1 MPRRVGRWRSVEHGA
16 ARYRPPVAGT
26 VEQVTAALAQTPF
39 GTAQGLD
46 RDGVAVFK
54 GIPYATARRFQHP
67 TVVRSWD
74 GTLDAGTYRP
84 QCPQIPSTLDRLLG
98 GSRLPFDEACLHLN
112 VFTPA
117 CDGARRP
124 VLVWIHGGAFV
135 TGGGAMP
142 WYDGSSL
149 ARRGDVVVVTL
160 NYRLGALG
168 FAGDLNTGL
177 ADQIAALTW
186 VAEAISAFGG
196 DPDNVTVFGESAG
209 GASVVSLLAVP
220 AATTLFQRAWAMS
233 PSIPQLR
240 DPLRARRAM
249 DELLDAA
256 GVSTLDELAA
266 APLEQVLDAQR
277 RLLADPAGALTAFAP
292 TPDGSFV
299 PGDIVTAAAADP
311 RPLVVG
317 TTRDEMHLFT
327 AFDPRRAQLDG
338 EGLRRAFA
346 RCFDGRAEHAI
357 AGYREYRPDHAP
369 GQLVSAMQTDETFR
383 VPARRLADD
392 RVRRGL
398 PTWTYW
404 FTFPTPAFGGVLGAC
419 HGLDIPYAFH
429 NLHRPGVE
437 TFTGDAAEREHVAD
451 AFAGALLRFASTGDP
466 GWPAFDAIRR
476 PTRRLD
482 LDGDVLDDPEA
493 ELLALWGVPA

>member
-1 MPRRVGRWRSVEHGA
+1 MPMSQAHA
-16 ARYRPPVAGT
+16 S
-26 VEQVTAALAQTPF
+26 TPF
-39 GTAQGLD
+39 GPVHGLD
-46 RDGVAVFK
+46 RDGIKVFK
-54 GIPYATARRFQHP
+54 GIPYAVAERFAHP
-67 TVVRSWD
+67 TPVRSWD
-74 GTLDAGTYRP
+74 GTLDATTYRA
-84 QCPQIPSTLDRLLG
+84 QCPQIASALERLLG
-98 GSRLPFDEACLHLN
+98 SSKLPVDEDCLHLN
-112 VFTPA
+112 VFTPG
-117 CDGARRP
+117 CDDARRP
-124 VLVWIHGGAFV
+124 VLVWVHGGAFV

-168 FAGDLNTGL
+168 FTGATNAGL
-177 ADQIAALTW
+177 ADQVTALAWVQSAIA
-186 VAEAISAFGG
+186 AFGG

-220 AATTLFQRAWAMS
+220 AAAGLFHRAWAMS

-240 DPLRARRAM
+240 DRARA
-249 DELLDAA
+249 DAAQAELLARA
-256 GVSTLDELAA
+256 GASTLDDLAA
-266 APLEQVLDAQR
+266 APLDVVLEAQR
-277 RLLADPAGALTAFAP
+277 GLLRDPDGAFTAFAP

-299 PGDIVTAAAADP
+299 RGDILAAAAADS
-311 RPLVVG
+311 RPVVIG

-327 AFDPRRAQLDG
+327 AFDPRRSGMD
-338 EGLRRAFA
+338 ERGLHAAFA
-346 RCFDGRAEHAI
+346 RCFDGHAAGAI
-357 AGYREYRPDHAP
+357 ARYRTFRPDHAP

-383 VPARRLADD
+383 VPARRLADE
-392 RVRRGL
+392 RVRHGR

-437 TFTGDAAEREHVAD
+437 LFTGDGPGREAVAD
-451 AFAGALLRFASTGDP
+451 AFAGALLRFAAGRDP
-466 GWPAFDAIRR
+466 DWAPFDDDRR

-482 LDGDVLDDPEA
+482 VDADVLHDPEA

>member
-1 MPRRVGRWRSVEHGA
+1 
-16 ARYRPPVAGT
+16 
-26 VEQVTAALAQTPF
+26 VTTPLAQTPF
-39 GTAQGLD
+39 GTAHGLD

-54 GIPYATARRFQHP
+54 GIPYALATRFGP
-67 TVVRSWD
+67 PMLVRSWD
-74 GTLDAGTYRP
+74 GALDATTYRS
-84 QCPQIPSTLDRLLG
+84 QCPQIPSALDRLLG

-112 VFTPA
+112 VFTPG
-117 CDGARRP
+117 CDDARRP

-177 ADQIAALTW
+177 ADQVAALAW

-196 DPDNVTVFGESAG
+196 DPGNVTVFGESAG

-220 AATTLFQRAWAMS
+220 AAATLFHRAWAMS

-240 DPLRARRAM
+240 DPERARQTV
-249 DELLDAA
+249 DELLSAA
-256 GVSTLDELAA
+256 GVATLDDLAA

-277 RLLADPAGALTAFAP
+277 QLLAGEAGALTAFAP
-292 TPDGSFV
+292 TPDGDLV
-299 PGDIVTAAAADP
+299 PGDILTAAAADP
-311 RPLVVG
+311 RPLVIG

-338 EGLRRAFA
+338 SGLLRAFA
-346 RCFDGRAEHAI
+346 RCFDGHAEQAVE
-357 AGYREYRPDHAP
+357 GYRQYRPDHTP
-369 GQLVSAMQTDETFR
+369 RQLVSAMQTDETFR
-383 VPARRLADD
+383 VPARRLADE
-392 RVRRGL
+392 RVRREL

-437 TFTGDAAEREHVAD
+437 TFTGDSTERERVAD
-451 AFAGALLRFASTGDP
+451 EFAGALLRFATTDDP
-466 GWPAFDAIRR
+466 GWPAFDAVRR
-476 PTRRLD
+476 PTRRID
-482 LDGDVLDDPEA
+482 VDREVLDDPEA
-493 ELLALWGVPA
+493 DLLALWGLPA